1 MLILSPGDNVAV
13 VVAPVAPGGVL
24 QAASGETVEALDD
37 VPRAHKIALEAM
49 PEGEGIRKY
58 GEIIGVTTR
67 EVRRGEHVH
76 VHNVESQRLRGDL
89 AARTP
94 GHIGAHDDE

>member
-1 MLILSPGDNVAV
+1 MLILAPGDNVAV
-13 VVAPVAPGGVL
+13 VVAPVPLGGVL
-24 QAASGETVEALDD
+24 QAVTGESVEAVDD
-37 VPRAHKIALEAM
+37 VPRAHKIALKGL
-49 PEGEGIRKY
+49 PKGEGIRKY

-89 AARTP
+89 ASGTP
-94 GHIGAHDDE
+94 GRMGPQDDE